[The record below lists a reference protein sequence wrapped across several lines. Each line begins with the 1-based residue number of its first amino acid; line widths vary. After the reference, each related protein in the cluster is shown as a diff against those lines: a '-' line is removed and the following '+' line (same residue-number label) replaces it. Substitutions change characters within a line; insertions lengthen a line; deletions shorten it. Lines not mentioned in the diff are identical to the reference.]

1 MLAVVSG
8 EHVIERPLAPARAT
22 PFQALYH
29 EEALEIVNP
38 TGDVGLITLWSPLRA
53 VRRRLDAI
61 DPRIL
66 DPRASR
72 IAVASNLYGD
82 GMYAMFCNLLFNPQI
97 RHLIA
102 IGEDLGLAACTEIEA
117 VLARGT
123 EEALMLGMRMRRI
136 VGTSRMLPDA
146 PEFDER
152 RLREQVG
159 FHRLGKLSSP
169 TLDADLPSLL
179 AGLPGAPESSRG
191 RLRVEIPEP
200 ALGERALRPSQAGA
214 HQVARRTPLACWEEL
229 VVRAVRFGAPVSL
242 SKGARLELLNA
253 KAVIDEPRR
262 DSERALARFG
272 IELAELAD
280 YETDMLEAELPEG
293 ISYTYGNRLRRHFL
307 RAGAPLDTLDA
318 AIAALRAD
326 PESRRAFVSLWDYAA
341 DLPDAPALDAPG
353 AGAGEEARSAPCL
366 VSLFFRRSAGRLT
379 LSATYRS
386 HNLLTAWLKNVYG
399 LMEIQRHLANATGAQ
414 PGRLTVLSHSLCI
427 DPGSPRYELAR
438 AIARDWQHDHERDHD
453 SGKHALREDPH
464 GYFTVT
470 VDRRRG
476 VIVAEH
482 RYEGVLLERYED
494 TSASRLAG
502 RIGGEQS
509 VSLVSHALWLGQEL
523 ARAEAALGDSEDGP
537 AESGRRRA

>member
-1 MLAVVSG
+1 MLAGVSS
-8 EHVIERPLAPARAT
+8 EHAIERPLAPARAT

-38 TGDVGLITLWSPLRA
+38 TGDVGLITLWSPPRS

-61 DPRIL
+61 DPEIR

-72 IAVASNLYGD
+72 IAVVSNLYGD
-82 GMYAMFCNLLFNPQI
+82 GMHAMFCNLLFNPQI

-102 IGEDLGLAACTEIEA
+102 IGEDLGLAACAEIEA
-117 VLARGT
+117 FLAQGT
-123 EEALMLGMRMRRI
+123 EDALMLGMRMRRI
-136 VGTSRMLPDA
+136 VGTSRMLPVA
-146 PEFDER
+146 LEFDEV

-169 TLDADLPSLL
+169 TLNSDLLSLL
-179 AGLPGAPESSRG
+179 AGLPRAPEPGSG
-191 RLRVEIPEP
+191 RLRVEIPGP
-200 ALGERALRPSQAGA
+200 ALGERALLPSQPGA
-214 HQVARRTPLACWEEL
+214 HQVTRRTPLACWEEL
-229 VVRAVRFGAPVSL
+229 VVRAVRFGEPVSL
-242 SKGARLELLNA
+242 RKGARLELLNA

-272 IELAELAD
+272 IDLAELAD
-280 YETDMLEAELPEG
+280 YETDVLEADLPEG

-307 RAGAPLDTLDA
+307 RAGASLDTLDA

-326 PESRRAFVSLWDYAA
+326 PESRRAFVSLWDNAA
-341 DLPDAPALDAPG
+341 DLPDDPALDTPA
-353 AGAGEEARSAPCL
+353 AGEEARSAPCL

-399 LMEIQRHLANATGAQ
+399 LMEIQRHLANATGAE
-414 PGRLTVLSHSLCI
+414 PGPLTILSHSLCI
-427 DPGSPRYELAR
+427 DPASPRYELAR
-438 AIARDWQHDHERDHD
+438 AIARDWRHDHERDHD
-453 SGKHALREDPH
+453 TGKHTLREDPH
-464 GYFTVT
+464 GYFTVA

-494 TSASRLAG
+494 TSASRLAS

-523 ARAEAALGDSEDGP
+523 ARAEAALGAPGVVS
-537 AESGRRRA
+537 AASGRRRT

>member
-8 EHVIERPLAPARAT
+8 EHVIERPSARSCAL

-38 TGDVGLITLWSPLRA
+38 TGDVGLITLWSPLRS

-61 DPRIL
+61 DPEIL

-72 IAVASNLYGD
+72 IAVVSNLYGD
-82 GMYAMFCNLLFNPQI
+82 GMHAMFCNLLFNPQI

-102 IGEDLGLAACTEIEA
+102 IGEDLGLTACAEIEA
-117 VLARGT
+117 FLGQGT

-136 VGTSRMLPDA
+136 VGTSRLLPAA
-146 PEFDER
+146 PDFDER

-169 TLDADLPSLL
+169 TLDSDLLSLL
-179 AGLPGAPESSRG
+179 AGLPRAPEPSRE
-191 RLRVEIPEP
+191 RLHVEIPEP
-200 ALGERALRPSQAGA
+200 ALGERARRPSQAGA

-242 SKGARLELLNA
+242 RKGARLELLNA

-262 DSERALARFG
+262 DSECALARFG
-272 IELAELAD
+272 IDLAELAD
-280 YETDMLEAELPEG
+280 YETDMLEADLPEG

-307 RAGAPLDTLDA
+307 RAGASLDTLDA

-326 PESRRAFVSLWDYAA
+326 PESRRAFVSLWDNAA
-341 DLPDAPALDAPG
+341 DLPDDPALDTPA
-353 AGAGEEARSAPCL
+353 AGEEARSAPCL

-399 LMEIQRHLANATGAQ
+399 LMEIQRHLANATGAE
-414 PGRLTVLSHSLCI
+414 PGPLTILSHSLCI
-427 DPGSPRYELAR
+427 DPASPRYELAR
-438 AIARDWQHDHERDHD
+438 AIARDWRHDHERDHD
-453 SGKHALREDPH
+453 TGKHTLREDPH
-464 GYFTVT
+464 GYFTVA

-494 TSASRLAG
+494 TSASRLAS

-523 ARAEAALGDSEDGP
+523 ARAEAALGAPGVVS
-537 AESGRRRA
+537 AASGRRRT